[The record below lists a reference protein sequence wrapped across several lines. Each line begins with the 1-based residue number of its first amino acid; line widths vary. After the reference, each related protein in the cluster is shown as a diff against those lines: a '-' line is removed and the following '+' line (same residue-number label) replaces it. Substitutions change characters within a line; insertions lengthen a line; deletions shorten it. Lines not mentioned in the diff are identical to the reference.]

1 MLDRTKFEG
10 CYRESVVSEYPGLT
24 DLEVSLIELY
34 RQMSQQDQKQ
44 IRRIAGCL
52 AEPTDGESDL

>member
-1 MLDRTKFEG
+1 MLDRTKFESS
-10 CYRESVVSEYPGLT
+10 CRESVASGHPVLT

-34 RQMSQQDQKQ
+34 RQMSQHNQKQ

-52 AEPTDGESDL
+52 AEPGDGE